1 MTGGMLQLV
10 AQGNENL
17 YLTFNPQI
25 TFFKNVYKRHTN
37 FSFESVKQNFNSKPD
52 FNKKITCTIGKNADL
67 LHKIFLLVTIPKI
80 NLPKQSL
87 DLPELNKCAWVQ
99 NLGWHLIKSVE
110 IEIGGYVI
118 DRHYGDWLYIW
129 SILSNDKNNNRSLDR
144 MIGNVPELTEFSSNK
159 DEYLLHIPLSF
170 WFCKNPGLSL
180 PIVALEFSDVKIN
193 VEFASIND
201 VLILSPSHYIDI
213 ENNFVHFKPGDILFQ
228 QIGNKK
234 NLIKFFYFENRDDN
248 IHRLYYNKINSNP
261 ILSYSS
267 SNVNLKAK
275 YKIYSLDGTYNVD
288 PKQDVNEIIHINK
301 QGNFEKINSLTLK
314 DAYLLVDY
322 IFLDVDERIK
332 YIKSSHEYL
341 IDVLIYDNDRTI
353 TNNFAKLNFGYSQPC
368 KEFIF
373 RAQMDYLVN
382 NNVLQKSN
390 YCLDYNQQSEIINNV
405 QIIMN
410 GIERVSSRKSSYFNN
425 IQSYQ
430 HHSNKAING
439 LYLYS
444 FSIFPENSS
453 QPSGSCNLSKMDEI
467 VINLGVD
474 KEINYLNP
482 AKFRLYGLCM
492 NVLRIIDGQGGL
504 AFSN

>member
-25 TFFKNVYKRHTN
+25 TYFKVVYKRHTN
-37 FSFESVKQNFNSKPD
+37 FSYESVRQNFNSKPE

-67 LHKIFLLVTIPKI
+67 IHKLYVVVNLPKI
-80 NLPKQSL
+80 NVNSESNELSN
-87 DLPELNKCAWVQ
+87 LNKCAWIE
-99 NLGWHLIKSVE
+99 NIGWHIIKSVE

-129 SILSNDKNNNRSLDR
+129 STLTYKSGLKRGLDK
-144 MIGNVPELTEFSSNK
+144 MIGNVPELTEYTTKK
-159 DEYLLHIPLSF
+159 DDYLLYIPLSF
-170 WFCKNPGLSL
+170 WFCKNPGLAL

-201 VLILSPSHYIDI
+201 VLLLSPTHYIDI
-213 ENNFVHFKPGDILFQ
+213 ENNFVHFSPGDMLYQ

-234 NLIKFFYFENRDDN
+234 TFMKFVHFENRNDN
-248 IHRLYYNKINSNP
+248 IHRLYYNKISNDN
-261 ILSYSS
+261 IIGYS
-267 SNVNLKAK
+267 NENLKQK
-275 YKIYSLDGTYNVD
+275 YKIYSLDGIFDVD
-288 PKQDVNEIIHINK
+288 PAQKSTELKHINK
-301 QGNFEKINSLTLK
+301 QNNFEWVNSLFIK
-314 DAYLLVDY
+314 EAYLLVDY
-322 IFLDVDERIK
+322 IYLDIDERIK

-341 IDVLIYDNDRTI
+341 IEVLMYDNERNI
-353 TNNFAKLNFGYSQPC
+353 TNNSNKFNFGYSNPC

-373 RAQMDYLVN
+373 RAQMDYLVE

-390 YCLDYNQQSEIINNV
+390 YCLDYDKQKNIINN
-405 QIIMN
+405 IGIFMN
-410 GIERVSSRKSSYFNN
+410 GISRITSRQSEYFHNV
-425 IQSYQ
+425 QSLQY
-430 HHSNKAING
+430 HSNKGVPG
-439 LYLYS
+439 LYSYS
-444 FSIFPENSS
+444 FSLFPENSS

-467 VINLGVD
+467 SIEIKVD

-482 AKFRLYGLCM
+482 AKFRLYGLCL
-492 NVLRIIDGQGGL
+492 NVLRIIDGQCGL